1 MKYLNYE
8 CMRLYDKKLIEYST
22 YNTPLPGLKITNCP
36 NCGTVIKG
44 RKCEYCDTDFTA
56 MYYEMQV

>member
-1 MKYLNYE
+1 
-8 CMRLYDKKLIEYST
+8 MRLYDKKLIEYST

>member
-8 CMRLYDKKLIEYST
+8 GIKLYAERIIEYSQ
-22 YNTPLPGLKITNCP
+22 YNDLLPGLRITNCP
-36 NCGTVIKG
+36 NCGAVVKG